1 MIHIQVFGIGCPRC
15 ANLAQRAATAA
26 QRLGKVYRLE
36 KVNDLAR
43 ILEFGVAVPALV
55 IDGVV
60 RSTGIVP
67 TVAEIQEML
76 RNCDNDKE
84 KSLSEN
90 LPAGTQSA

>member
-1 MIHIQVFGIGCPRC
+1 MVHIQVVGLGCPRC
-15 ANLAQRAATAA
+15 ANLAHRAEAA
-26 QRLGKVYRLE
+26 VQRLGKVYRLE
-36 KVNDLAR
+36 KVNDLTR

-60 RSTGIVP
+60 RSTGTVP

-76 RNCDNDKE
+76 RDCDNSKE
-84 KSLSEN
+84 KSLSED

>member
-1 MIHIQVFGIGCPRC
+1 MVHIQVLGLGCPRC
-15 ANLAQRAATAA
+15 ANLAQRAEAA
-26 QRLGKVYRLE
+26 AHRLGKACRLE

-43 ILEFGVAVPALV
+43 ILEFGVPVPALV

-60 RSTGIVP
+60 RSSGIVP
-67 TVAEIQEML
+67 TVAAIQEML